1 MKFRVIILCILLIF
15 IGVYGW
21 HFYYDTIV
29 SYKNIENYEQ
39 EIKTLQL
46 DLQNLKED
54 VTNYT
59 VEYKAPRSD
68 GLFDFC
74 NAIVEDGY
82 PITKCV
88 GKKIIGDTLSNV
100 TSCTDLN
107 ELHNFKYVDILQ
119 LVFEV
124 EDINNFLDYV
134 QQENFW
140 IDRVT
145 VYPADKTVLLDIVVV
160 GGESEW

>member
-1 MKFRVIILCILLIF
+1 MKFRIIILSILLLF

-29 SYKNIENYEQ
+29 SYKNIEKYKQ
-39 EIKTLQL
+39 DTAVLRI
-46 DLQNLKED
+46 DLQNLKANVAD
-54 VTNYT
+54 YV
-59 VEYKAPRSD
+59 VDYKAPMSNS
-68 GLFDFC
+68 LYDFC
-74 NAIVEDGY
+74 IAIEEDGY
-82 PITKCV
+82 RITKCV

-107 ELHNFKYVDILQ
+107 ELHNFKYIDILQ

-124 EDINNFLDYV
+124 EDINDFLCYV

-140 IDRVT
+140 VDRVT
-145 VYPADKTVLLDIVVV
+145 VYPADKTILLDIIVV
-160 GGESEW
+160 GGEYEW